1 MIDRRPFTGNSKLKI
16 LLVSQSAHPDVSA
29 TAQLTWDLA
38 KYLQKKGHLVTLIA
52 SRSLYGSCGAVLPS
66 REQIDGVNLIRVG
79 ASLFGKASIIAR
91 AMDFGLFYLCIAFRV
106 FFLPRQDVSVWLSTP
121 PFIALLGWLLRVVRG
136 TPFVYWLMDLYPDVA
151 VACGVLR
158 VNGIA
163 AKLLDSLNR
172 FCLRAADHVVV
183 LGRCMEAMIV
193 DKGIPKDRIT
203 SINVWSAADTVAEE
217 PGAGGDYRQAWG
229 VGDRL
234 LVMYA
239 GNFGLGH
246 DMLTIAASV
255 VELAKDPRI
264 VFAFVGSGK
273 RKAELLQAVSAGE
286 SSQVIDAP
294 FQPRELLGKLLGSAD
309 VHLISMSAEVKG
321 MLVPSKLYGVLAAGK
336 PALFVGPADSE
347 VGLVISESGCGT
359 TVANGDEAGL
369 TAAIR
374 AYANERERVV
384 REGVNGQNAY
394 AARWNALAAMARWE
408 ALLEAVGRGSSSAD
422 SAEA

>member
-1 MIDRRPFTGNSKLKI
+1 
-16 LLVSQSAHPDVSA
+16 
-29 TAQLTWDLA
+29 
-38 KYLQKKGHLVTLIA
+38 
-52 SRSLYGSCGAVLPS
+52 
-66 REQIDGVNLIRVG
+66 
-79 ASLFGKASIIAR
+79 
-91 AMDFGLFYLCIAFRV
+91 
-106 FFLPRQDVSVWLSTP
+106 
-121 PFIALLGWLLRVVRG
+121 
-136 TPFVYWLMDLYPDVA
+136 
-151 VACGVLR
+151 
-158 VNGIA
+158 
-163 AKLLDSLNR
+163 
-172 FCLRAADHVVV
+172 
-183 LGRCMEAMIV
+183 
-193 DKGIPKDRIT
+193 
-203 SINVWSAADTVAEE
+203 
-217 PGAGGDYRQAWG
+217 
-229 VGDRL
+229 
-234 LVMYA
+234 
-239 GNFGLGH
+239 
-246 DMLTIAASV
+246 
-255 VELAKDPRI
+255 LAKDPRI